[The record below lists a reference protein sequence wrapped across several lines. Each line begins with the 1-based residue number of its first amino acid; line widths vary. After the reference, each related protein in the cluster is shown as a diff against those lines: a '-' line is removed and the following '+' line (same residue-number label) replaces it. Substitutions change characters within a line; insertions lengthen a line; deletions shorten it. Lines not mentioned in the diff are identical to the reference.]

1 MLWTALP
8 CVRSWIIT
16 YNKETMKMHFMLNPP
31 WYQICFVLEDQVTK
45 TCRGN
50 TSRRVYIW
58 GSFAGF
64 SLYFLRKSLFPF
76 LMLEGKVKK
85 WHKIRTD
92 SIIDDV
98 WIISNLRRRKQSAC
112 GLQIY
117 TTVKHK
123 IYRLLSAKLFL
134 SLVKETSRK
143 KCDWQQIYWEHLIKM
158 SKGIPV
164 VLSRSSPFKLSS
176 YLTAVCV
183 FNMQQD
189 FWVKNRAVEG
199 NLLLVDHRTPWRCSV
214 RLCVFRWF
222 CSWFVIIVR
231 IVSGLQAIACS
242 PDTTPAYPQLT
253 SNLQQTKN
261 ETTNVVM
268 NIIVASS
275 WWWA

>member
-117 TTVKHK
+117 NCETQNISFTFCEIIFV
-123 IYRLLSAKLFL
+123 SCEGN
-134 SLVKETSRK
+134 VKEK
-143 KCDWQQIYWEHLIKM
+143 VWL
-158 SKGIPV
+158 
-164 VLSRSSPFKLSS
+164 
-176 YLTAVCV
+176 A
-183 FNMQQD
+183 
-189 FWVKNRAVEG
+189 A
-199 NLLLVDHRTPWRCSV
+199 NLLRAFDKDVKGNSRCFKQIQSV
-214 RLCVFRWF
+214 QIELIFNRCM
-222 CSWFVIIVR
+222 R
-231 IVSGLQAIACS
+231 I
-242 PDTTPAYPQLT
+242 
-253 SNLQQTKN
+253 
-261 ETTNVVM
+261 
-268 NIIVASS
+268 
-275 WWWA
+275 